1 MAGFPVPII
10 VVITGEGGS
19 GGALALGIGDRVLM
33 LEHAIYSVISP
44 EGCAAIL
51 WKDQSRAED
60 AARALK
66 LTAQD
71 LSRFGIVDEIIPEPP
86 GGAHMDPGTMADRV
100 SEALRRHLKQLR
112 KSKPDALITRRY
124 KKFRAM
130 GVFNDR

>member
-1 MAGFPVPII
+1 
-10 VVITGEGGS
+10 
-19 GGALALGIGDRVLM
+19 LALGIGDRVLM

-71 LSRFGIVDEIIPEPP
+71 LSGFGIVDEIIPEPP
-86 GGAHMDPGTMADRV
+86 GGAHMDPGTMADNV
-100 SEALRRHLKQLR
+100 TEAIRRHLKQLR
-112 KSKPDALITRRY
+112 KSKPDALISRRY